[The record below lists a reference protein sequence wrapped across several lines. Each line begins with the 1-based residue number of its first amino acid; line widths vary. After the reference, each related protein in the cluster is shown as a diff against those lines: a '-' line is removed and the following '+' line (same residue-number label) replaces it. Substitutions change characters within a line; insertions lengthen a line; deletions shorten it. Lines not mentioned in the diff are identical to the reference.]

1 VPLEPA
7 PFRAERIQRGQSRLD
22 ESTPILTTVGVQ
34 APVEA
39 PRDDDPVFEGFSEP
53 GRKSETV
60 LVIESVVV

>member
-1 VPLEPA
+1 VPLDA
-7 PFRAERIQRGQSRLD
+7 AALRAERIQRGQSRLD

-34 APVEA
+34 ASVEA
-39 PRDDDPVFEGFSEP
+39 PRDDDSVFEGFSEL